1 MQALQWL
8 HRTLTRQVLIGIS
21 VNTTRPQID
30 LLSSLPEADLA
41 ALLHIGQTHRFR
53 KSEFV
58 FRAGDATHHVYLLL
72 RGRVKIYQPS
82 SVGKEVILWFCF
94 GGELFGLAEAARG
107 GERVVSAQA
116 CDDAEILCIR
126 QEQFT
131 AFLLQHPRTALMIVQ
146 VLSCRVRVLGDV
158 VINLISDDVRTR
170 ILKMLLQLGSRC
182 GIPDEQGLRL
192 NITLTHQE
200 IADMIGTT
208 RQTVTTMLGQL
219 EREGMIK
226 IEHHVIYIVHETLM
240 ARLHSRTAA
249 VLTWPAK
256 ESA

>member
-1 MQALQWL
+1 
-8 HRTLTRQVLIGIS
+8 LIGVS
-21 VNTTRPQID
+21 VNSTRPQID

-53 KSEFV
+53 KSEFI

-131 AFLLQHPRTALMIVQ
+131 TFLVEHPRTALMIVQ
-146 VLSCRVRVLGDV
+146 VLSCRLRVLGDV

-182 GIPDEQGLRL
+182 GTPAAQGLRL

-208 RQTVTTMLGQL
+208 RQTVTTILGEL
-219 EREGMIK
+219 EREGMIR
-226 IEHHVIYIVHETLM
+226 IEHHVIYVLDQSLM
-240 ARLHSRTAA
+240 SRVPAGAA
-249 VLTWPAK
+249 YLT
-256 ESA
+256 

>member
-1 MQALQWL
+1 MN
-8 HRTLTRQVLIGIS
+8 G
-21 VNTTRPQID
+21 TRPQID
-30 LLSSLPEADLA
+30 LLASLPETDRAE
-41 ALLHIGQTHRFR
+41 LLQIGQTHPFR
-53 KSEFV
+53 KSEFI

-116 CDDAEILCIR
+116 CDDAEVLSIR

-131 AFLLQHPRTALMIVQ
+131 SFLAQHPHSALMIVQ
-146 VLSCRVRVLGDV
+146 VLSCRLRVLGDV
-158 VINLISDDVRTR
+158 VINLISDDVHTR
-170 ILKMLLQLGSRC
+170 VLKMLLQLGARC
-182 GIPDEQGLRL
+182 GIPHAQGLRL

-208 RQTVTTMLGQL
+208 RQTVTTILGQL
-219 EREGMIK
+219 EREGMIR
-226 IEHHVIYIVHETLM
+226 IEHHVIYIVHETLVN
-240 ARLHSRTAA
+240 RVHSAA
-249 VLTWPAK
+249 PAML
-256 ESA
+256 A

>member
-1 MQALQWL
+1 MNS
-8 HRTLTRQVLIGIS
+8 I
-21 VNTTRPQID
+21 RPQID
-30 LLSSLPEADLA
+30 LLSRLPEADLA
-41 ALLHIGQTHRFR
+41 ALLQIGQTQRFR

-58 FRAGDATHHVYLLL
+58 FHAGDATHHVYLLL

-82 SVGKEVILWFCF
+82 TVGKEAILWFCF
-94 GGELFGLAEAARG
+94 SGELFGLAEAARG

-116 CDDAEILCIR
+116 CDDVEILCIR

-131 AFLLQHPRTALMIVQ
+131 AFLLQHPQAALLIVQ

-182 GIPDEQGLRL
+182 GSPDAQGLRL

-208 RQTVTTMLGQL
+208 RQSVTTMLGQL
-219 EREGMIK
+219 EREGLIR

-240 ARLHSRTAA
+240 NQVHTG
-249 VLTWPAK
+249 TPALV
-256 ESA
+256 

>member
-1 MQALQWL
+1 MAVSHLV
-8 HRTLTRQVLIGIS
+8 TPGIEGGFLNS
-21 VNTTRPQID
+21 IRPQID
-30 LLSSLPEADLA
+30 LLASLPETDRAQ
-41 ALLHIGQTHRFR
+41 LLQIGQSHQFH

-131 AFLLQHPRTALMIVQ
+131 TFLLAHPRTALMIVQ

-182 GIPDEQGLRL
+182 GSPAVQGLRL

-200 IADMIGTT
+200 VADMIGTT
-208 RQTVTTMLGQL
+208 RQTVTTILGEL
-219 EREGMIK
+219 EREGMIR
-226 IEHHVIYIVHETLM
+226 IEHHVIYILDKSLM
-240 ARLHSRTAA
+240 SRVPAGTAY
-249 VLTWPAK
+249 LT
-256 ESA
+256 

>member
-1 MQALQWL
+1 MGCPSCAEG
-8 HRTLTRQVLIGIS
+8 RVA
-21 VNTTRPQID
+21 VNRSRPQID
-30 LLSSLPEADLA
+30 LLASLPEADLA
-41 ALLHIGQTHRFR
+41 ELLHIGQTHRFQ

-82 SVGKEVILWFCF
+82 TVGKEVILWFCF

-131 AFLLQHPRTALMIVQ
+131 TFLSEHPRTALRIVQ
-146 VLSCRVRVLGDV
+146 VLSCRLRVLGDV
-158 VINLISDDVRTR
+158 VINLISDDVHTR
-170 ILKMLLQLGSRC
+170 VLKMLLQLGSRC
-182 GIPDEQGLRL
+182 GTPEAQGLRL
-192 NITLTHQE
+192 NISLTHQE

-208 RQTVTTMLGQL
+208 RQTVTTTLGQL
-219 EREGMIK
+219 ERKGMIR
-226 IEHHVIYIVHETLM
+226 IEHHVIYIVHESLM
-240 ARLHSRTAA
+240 RR
-249 VLTWPAK
+249 VQPRPALV
-256 ESA
+256 A

>member
-1 MQALQWL
+1 MN
-8 HRTLTRQVLIGIS
+8 S
-21 VNTTRPQID
+21 TRPQID
-30 LLSSLPEADLA
+30 LLASLPEADLA
-41 ALLHIGQTHRFR
+41 ALLQIGQTHRFR

-82 SVGKEVILWFCF
+82 TVGKEVILWFCF

-131 AFLLQHPRTALMIVQ
+131 AFLSQHPHTALRIVQ
-146 VLSCRVRVLGDV
+146 VLSCRLRVLGDV
-158 VINLISDDVRTR
+158 VINLISDDVHTR
-170 ILKMLLQLGSRC
+170 VLKMLLQLGSRC
-182 GIPDEQGLRL
+182 GSPDTLGLRL

-208 RQTVTTMLGQL
+208 RQTVTTTLGQL
-219 EREGMIK
+219 ERDGMIR
-226 IEHHVIYIVHETLM
+226 IEHHVIYIVDKSLM
-240 ARLHSRTAA
+240 RRVPPRAA
-249 VLTWPAK
+249 LVA
-256 ESA
+256 